1 MNKLK
6 VSSLKEGASLT
17 LLIFIAIVSIV
28 EVVGPFIT
36 SIQSSILSFL
46 GSGVGSAAAG
56 ITVTAG
62 KIIDTLTK
70 QSITET
76 ALLGIG
82 IIFILPAILST
93 IVFCIFC
100 AIVAISPRGKYTVYD
115 IAIAFG
121 VLILESL
128 PFTSGFTGWAGFAYY
143 LKWRETLDSYI
154 KK

>member
-82 IIFILPAILST
+82 IIFILPAIP
-93 IVFCIFC
+93 VNHCILYILRYC
-100 AIVAISPRGKYTVYD
+100 GN
-115 IAIAFG
+115 IA
-121 VLILESL
+121 E
-128 PFTSGFTGWAGFAYY
+128 
-143 LKWRETLDSYI
+143 REIYCV
-154 KK
+154 